1 MKAIAEYD
9 RIGQQAFLE
18 KYGFRKPRTFWLI
31 HNGTPYVSK
40 AVANVAQAYGM
51 NIPYNT
57 DIWIAGGGRLVK
69 RLRDIGF
76 VVSTTGVPAP
86 ALPKANLPRNDTWTR
101 EELILALDLYMQS
114 PSSPAGKDSPKVAK
128 LTEILRK
135 LAILKGGTLSPTFRN
150 ANGVY
155 LKMMNFRR
163 FDPTFLQQGKRGMQR
178 GGKLDALVWNEFA
191 NNRPALKEAAAL
203 IRETLDDPLAWAELL
218 QTGDG
223 ADEAEEGSVTHR
235 MHKRYE
241 RNRQL
246 TERKKAKVFAAEGAL
261 RCECC
266 KFDFSMRYGKL
277 GEGYIEAHHKKPVFQ
292 MKPGEKTKLDDLA
305 LVCANC
311 HRMLHRQINTL
322 TIEDLASQIR

>member
-9 RIGQQAFLE
+9 RIGQQAFYE
-18 KYGFRKPRTFWLI
+18 KYGFRDATAYWLV
-31 HNGTPYVSK
+31 HNGKRYASK
-40 AVANVAQAYGM
+40 AIANVAQAHGM
-51 NIPYNT
+51 RIPY
-57 DIWIAGGGRLVK
+57 DHRIKKAGGVPLIK
-69 RLRDIGF
+69 RLRAVGF
-76 VVSTTGVPAP
+76 TVIESNAAAP
-86 ALPKANLPRNDTWTR
+86 PTKPNLPRNDTWTR

-135 LAILKGGTLSPTFRN
+135 LAVLKGGTLSPTFRN

-163 FDPTFLQQGKRGMQR
+163 FDPAFLQQGKRGMQR

-191 NNRPALKEAAAL
+191 NNRPALKQAATL

-266 KFDFSMRYGKL
+266 KFDFSKRYGKL

-322 TIEDLASQIR
+322 TIEDLVSQIR